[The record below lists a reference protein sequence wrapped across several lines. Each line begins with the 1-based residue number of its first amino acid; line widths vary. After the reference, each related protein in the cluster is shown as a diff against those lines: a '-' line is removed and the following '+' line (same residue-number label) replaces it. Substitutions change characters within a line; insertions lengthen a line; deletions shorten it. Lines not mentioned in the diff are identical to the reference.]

1 MKFHAL
7 PTSPHVHRKTEKKKV
22 GKFGL
27 QVQELTKEMAQRF
40 KLGVQRGVIVT
51 DVTENSLAAQQGIE
65 REDVITE
72 VDGKPVTDVKTF
84 RDALNQAD
92 PKRGVLL
99 YLDRK
104 GSKTFAVLKAGGGEP
119 RTTART
125 CGCRLRPARSA
136 DETDAAYDRRK
147 TDPMTLGVLDSI
159 GPSWAS
165 FFSSLQP
172 RPP

>member
-1 MKFHAL
+1 
-7 PTSPHVHRKTEKKKV
+7 
-22 GKFGL
+22 
-27 QVQELTKEMAQRF
+27 MAQRF

-84 RDALNQAD
+84 REALNKAD

-104 GSKTFAVLKAGGGEP
+104 GSKTFAVLKAGGREP
-119 RTTART
+119 PSDRQVLRLPRATRAIPPTRQIPLTT
-125 CGCRLRPARSA
+125 GGKLIP
-136 DETDAAYDRRK
+136 
-147 TDPMTLGVLDSI
+147 
-159 GPSWAS
+159 
-165 FFSSLQP
+165 
-172 RPP
+172 